1 MQVLALLSDLEPST
15 AFEFNPSSRP
25 PPHSP
30 GLAMWSILSIAPL
43 FVALARDRLVA
54 CHQPA
59 VATGDQTDICGLA
72 TALPL
77 SVAEA
82 ALHTRSP

>member
-1 MQVLALLSDLEPST
+1 
-15 AFEFNPSSRP
+15 
-25 PPHSP
+25 
-30 GLAMWSILSIAPL
+30 MWSILSIAPL

-54 CHQPA
+54 CRQPA
-59 VATGDQTDICGLA
+59 VATGDQTDISGWA

-82 ALHTRSP
+82 ALLQLALETQVASGRE